1 MDVPLRHH
9 QRQRSLQPLS
19 LLRKQQQHK
28 LQHQTPTV
36 VHHIPE
42 VLPLTPEV
50 LLLTPEVRPSKQL
63 LLRPHHPLANAK
75 MGQRGLLA
83 PTDIAIV
90 HRKLRSMCVY
100 MTKNLLVF

>member
-28 LQHQTPTV
+28 LQHQTLTV

-50 LLLTPEVRPSKQL
+50 RPSKHL
-63 LLRPHHPLANAK
+63 LLRPPHPLANAK

-90 HRKLRSMCVY
+90 HRKLRSMCVH
-100 MTKNLLVF
+100 MTKSLLVF

>member
-1 MDVPLRHH
+1 MDVPPRHH

-50 LLLTPEVRPSKQL
+50 LLLTPEVRPSKHL
-63 LLRPHHPLANAK
+63 LLRPPHPLANAK

-100 MTKNLLVF
+100 MTKSLLVF

>member
-42 VLPLTPEV
+42 VL
-50 LLLTPEVRPSKQL
+50 LLTPEVRPSKHL
-63 LLRPHHPLANAK
+63 LLRPPHPLANAK